1 MRRNSEGD
9 RVALVLAIMFVLT
22 GCKGKPL
29 RVNLA
34 PGYKG
39 AVTIVCGSY
48 SDDSQT
54 ITVDATGRV
63 ENAPCS
69 LHRTELLIMRDG
81 KTISAEGEIKWDS
94 TGDGIPVSIQFTIG

>member
-1 MRRNSEGD
+1 
-9 RVALVLAIMFVLT
+9 VLVLAIVFVLT

-39 AVTIVCGSY
+39 AVTIVCGS
-48 SDDSQT
+48 DNDGSQA
-54 ITVDATGRV
+54 ITVDTTGRI
-63 ENAPCS
+63 ESAPCPR
-69 LHRTELLIMRDG
+69 HRTDLLIMRDG
-81 KTISAEGEIKWDS
+81 KTISAEGEIKWES